1 MAFPRQFGWL
11 ARPSPF
17 ATPRQ
22 PLLSS
27 SNTGRLVTYNITSEM
42 QCPLFDRL
50 RWCFELDFMWKSQST
65 WGLHDQ
71 HRTDDGDLYPREDEP
86 AHCGTQSSPETP
98 ELTGNKWTNPT
109 STITYD
115 SINTWHV
122 L

>member
-1 MAFPRQFGWL
+1 MAFPRLFGWL

-22 PLLSS
+22 PRLSS

-50 RWCFELDFMWKSQST
+50 RWCFELDFMWGSQST

-71 HRTDDGDLYPREDEP
+71 HWTDDGDLYPREDEP
-86 AHCGTQSSPETP
+86 AR
-98 ELTGNKWTNPT
+98 
-109 STITYD
+109 
-115 SINTWHV
+115 
-122 L
+122 